1 MADQVA
7 KLEEEV
13 RRLNDR
19 MGALSLDNAG
29 LSERTTEMEVVLVAD
44 NTAKGALE
52 NYILWIL
59 SDGLNRVVDR
69 VIKSPQFLQ
78 GLVQVRVACVAARV
92 EQGNRVTKELVIARE
107 FNLEVEVDVATKT

>member
-1 MADQVA
+1 MGY
-7 KLEEEV
+7 
-13 RRLNDR
+13 LNDR
-19 MGALSLDNAG
+19 LGSLSLENTSLSQRTAELEVGLAVENA
-29 LSERTTEMEVVLVAD
+29 
-44 NTAKGALE
+44 AKGALE
-52 NYILWIL
+52 NDISRIL